1 MFHKFVVITPA
12 KNEARYIQK
21 TIDSLI
27 SQTVLPSE
35 WVIVDDG
42 SFDETADIAN
52 AAALIY
58 PWIQVVK
65 TKDPGCRDIGYGDT
79 AAFCAGLSSVR
90 MADYDFIFKIDAD
103 IVLGPRYFQE
113 ILNKFASNARLGIA
127 TGEADEL
134 IQGHLVRMRTL
145 PLGFNGMIKGW
156 RRTFFQEIGGI
167 PKGPGW
173 DGLDCYKAMMLGW
186 QTVTFEDE
194 DLRVIHLR
202 PARSSVI
209 NWYHGWASHGRALHF
224 SGAYPLWVLA
234 SAFYHLADRPYVL
247 GSLCLLIGFLEAWLG
262 GAKRYE
268 DQELRQYV
276 RAWQRKKLAKSL
288 KLA

>member
-1 MFHKFVVITPA
+1 MLQKFVVITPA
-12 KNEARYIQK
+12 KNEGQYIQK
-21 TIDSLI
+21 TIDSI
-27 SQTVLPSE
+27 IFQTVLPSE

-42 SFDETADIAN
+42 SRDETAEIAE
-52 AAALIY
+52 ATARIH
-58 PWIQVVK
+58 PWIRVVK
-65 TKDPGCRDIGYGDT
+65 RKETGPRDIGYGDT

-90 MADYDFIFKIDAD
+90 MVDYDFIFKIDAD
-103 IVLGPRYFQE
+103 IVLGPKYFQG

-156 RRTFFQEIGGI
+156 RKACFQEIGGI

-173 DGLDCYKAMMLGW
+173 DGIDCYKAMMLGW

-194 DLRVIHLR
+194 DLRVVHLR
-202 PARSSVI
+202 QAGSTVI
-209 NWYHGWASHGRALHF
+209 NMYHGWAKHGHALHF
-224 SGAYPLWVLA
+224 IGAHPLWLLA

-268 DQELRQYV
+268 DQELREYV